1 MSNFYFFTDPGSL
14 DVQDPTQAFGPADPL
29 SSQDRFRVTD
39 VHTSSSA
46 ALPAIAICEGVLCA
60 QEEGPDTLTLI
71 LKPSQAPPFESPI
84 VSYFIY
90 KGVDKASLLN
100 GDKILAE
107 DAVRATDFTKRI
119 AKEWKKQNADDLA
132 GSSAAL
138 GLDRNASF
146 LHDDGTSQ
154 VHIFT
159 DNDPIDRLFTYPHK
173 TVQLPIVAAGEE
185 IGGFQSIGGFEVHL
199 QRLGY
204 KPKLEFARRIDNQI
218 SVASLAADNNGTPWV
233 ADDSE
238 FFAHWHAKEQVLA
251 FMDPCAYFG
260 SFVQAKLSKKSGSGA
275 GTVKGSD
282 IYQEILQRFANRN
295 IAWLDIRNNYSYS
308 YNLFGL
314 YDDTIRFVHH
324 SDASQTSD
332 KNFRSGS
339 WPILKLQI
347 ADVPGSKRG
356 SLHRTKLSLPVGQ
369 STAPAVLVSKGFVKN
384 LGPERPKS
392 KAPAIAR
399 ASPDD
404 TNYTPFR
411 LALPVTVDNS
421 DPVFTASYTR
431 INIYEKPHPSQPG
444 AALLDVAGGDYLDG
458 VFRPRDLQ
466 LDKDFA
472 GNSLRFE
479 VFPEEVLIDLEEE
492 NGPAYS
498 ATVGIV
504 EDADCL
510 ALFTFP
516 SYFLT
521 NDSEA
526 GQPWAVASWTDSAG
540 NPGAN
545 LQTWLKNKFLR
556 ATITK
561 ATTNPGAQ
569 NELDLVIVRTS
580 DPGARAA
587 LDGLGNIIDYS
598 FIIFKKDDYMS
609 FLAQIDD
616 DADWGTVLTT
626 FLTIA
631 TTVTR
636 QDTTSTF
643 TYLAKTMQATGYARN
658 SNSAAKLVRLSM
670 SYSKEVLGYADF

>member
-1 MSNFYFFTDPGSL
+1 MSKFSFFTDPSL
-14 DVQDPTQAFGPADPL
+14 LDPQTDEEAFGPADSLPGRD
-29 SSQDRFRVTD
+29 QFRVTD

-46 ALPAIAICEGVLCA
+46 ALPAVAVCDGVLCA
-60 QEEGPDTLTLI
+60 QEEEGQNTLTLI
-71 LKPSQAPPFESPI
+71 LKPSQAPPFESPV

-90 KGVDKASLLN
+90 KGVDKASLLD
-100 GDKILAE
+100 GDQILAE
-107 DAVRATDFTKRI
+107 DAVKATDFTKRI
-119 AKEWKKQNADDLA
+119 AKEWKKQNEDNLD

-138 GLDRNASF
+138 GLDRDASF
-146 LHDDGTSQ
+146 EHDDGTSQ
-154 VHIFT
+154 IHVFT
-159 DNDPIDRLFTYPHK
+159 DNDPIERLFTYPHK
-173 TVQLPIVAAGEE
+173 TVQLPTVAAGEM
-185 IGGFQSIGGFEVHL
+185 IGSFDSSCGFEVHL

-204 KPKLEFARRIDNQI
+204 KPKLGFARSADNQI
-218 SVASLAADNNGTPWV
+218 FVASLTADNGGMPWE
-233 ADDSE
+233 ADDSA

-260 SFVQAKLSKKSGSGA
+260 SFVQSKLAKKSGSSGS
-275 GTVKGSD
+275 TVKGSH
-282 IYQEILQRFANRN
+282 IYQEILQKFSNRN

-314 YDDTIRFVHH
+314 YDDKIRFVAH
-324 SDASQTSD
+324 SGGQTND
-332 KNFRSGS
+332 MNFRSGS

-356 SLHRTKLSLPVGQ
+356 SIYRTKLSLPAGQ

-399 ASPDD
+399 AGPGD

-411 LALPVTVDNS
+411 LAFPVTVDNS

-431 INIYEKPHPSQPG
+431 INIYEKPHHVQPG

-479 VFPEEVLIDLEEE
+479 IFPEEVLIDLEEE

-504 EDADCL
+504 EDADSL

-526 GQPWAVASWTDSAG
+526 GHPWAVASWTDSAG
-540 NPGAN
+540 NLGPN

-616 DADWGTVLTT
+616 DADWGPVLTT
-626 FLTIA
+626 FLTVA
-631 TTVTR
+631 NTVTR
-636 QDTTSTF
+636 QDTTNTF

-658 SNSAAKLVRLSM
+658 SNSAAKLMRLSM